1 MCFVCWINKA
11 INMYS
16 VYVIVI
22 GFFTPTVVR
31 RKGFN
36 VKVYRYIAYLDT
48 IFKPRG
54 LPDGD

>member
-1 MCFVCWINKA
+1 
-11 INMYS
+11 MYS